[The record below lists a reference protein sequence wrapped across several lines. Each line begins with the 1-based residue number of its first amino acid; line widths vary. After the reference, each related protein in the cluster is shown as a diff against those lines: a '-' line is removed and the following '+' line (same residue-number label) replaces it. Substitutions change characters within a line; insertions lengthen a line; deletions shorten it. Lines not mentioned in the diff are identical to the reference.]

1 MEIMI
6 IAVVQIIG
14 LPVFGYVIYA
24 IRRSYKQNKLQDIKI
39 TALVVAIQKN
49 FPVNGFTDDYN
60 ESVELQM
67 KEHNFINFKER

>member
-1 MEIMI
+1 METVI

-49 FPVNGFTDDYN
+49 FDVNGFTEDYN
-60 ESVELQM
+60 ESVQQQM
-67 KEHNFINFKER
+67 KQHNFVHFKE